1 MLTKHK
7 VQELINHMPDT
18 FSVNDLVDELMLL
31 QNIEKAR
38 VQAKSREVSPEVHVE
53 RAVFSMQ

>member
-7 VQELINHMPDT
+7 VQELINHMPDS

-38 VQAKSREVSPEVHVE
+38 IQAKSRETSAEVRVEKPEF
-53 RAVFSMQ
+53 AMQ

>member
-38 VQAKSREVSPEVHVE
+38 VQAKSREASPEVHVE

>member
-7 VQELINHMPDT
+7 VQELINHMPDS

-31 QNIEKAR
+31 HNVEKAR
-38 VQAKSREVSPEVHVE
+38 KQAKSREASIEIRVEKPEI
-53 RAVFSMQ
+53 AMQ

>member
-7 VQELINHMPDT
+7 VQELINHMPDA

-31 QNIEKAR
+31 QNVEKAR
-38 VQAKSREVSPEVHVE
+38 VQAKSREASVDVHVE
-53 RAVFSMQ
+53 RAVFAMQ

>member
-7 VQELINHMPDT
+7 VQELINHMPDS
-18 FSVNDLVDELMLL
+18 FSVNELVDELMLL

-38 VQAKSREVSPEVHVE
+38 MQAKSRETSAETRIE
-53 RAVFSMQ
+53 KAEFAMQ